1 MTKFFD
7 NIDSKN
13 KYKLLRSFKADTYH
27 FKENDDITH
36 VVFERNIIALLIS
49 GSVSLIRNSEN
60 GNDFVIDRIDEN
72 NIIGDI
78 IYNINN
84 EDYYLIANEETEIV
98 TMNYSDIIN
107 YRGKN
112 KYYTTL
118 IKNLFDIINMKAKL
132 FNERIDIMGRRGIRN
147 KLLAYFDMMFKKN
160 NSRNIYLPYTY
171 TEMADYIGVDRSAM
185 TRELKIL
192 KDEGFIKTT
201 GKRITLL
208 YK

>member
-13 KYKLLRSFKADTYH
+13 KYKLLRSFKADTHH
-27 FKENDDITH
+27 FKENEDITSI
-36 VVFERNIIALLIS
+36 VFERNVIAFLIS
-49 GSVSLIRNSEN
+49 GSVNLIRNNEN
-60 GNDFVIDRIDEN
+60 GNDFVIDKIDEN
-72 NIIGDI
+72 NIISDI
-78 IYNINN
+78 IYTINRD
-84 EDYYLIANEETEIV
+84 DYNLITNEETEIV
-98 TMNYSDIIN
+98 TMNYSDVIN

-118 IKNLFDIINMKAKL
+118 IKNLFDIINSKAKL
-132 FNERIDIMGRRGIRN
+132 FNERINIMGRRGIRN
-147 KLLAYFDMMFKKN
+147 KLLAFFDIMFKKN
-160 NSRNIYLPYTY
+160 NSRNIYLPFTF

-192 KDEGFIKTT
+192 KDEGFISTT

>member
-13 KYKLLRSFKADTYH
+13 KYKLLRSFKADTYK
-27 FKENDDITH
+27 FKENEDITSK
-36 VVFERNIIALLIS
+36 VFERNVIALLVS
-49 GSVSLIRNSEN
+49 GSVNLIRNNEN
-60 GNDFVIDRIDEN
+60 GNDFVLDKINEN

-78 IYNINN
+78 IYPINKD
-84 EDYYLIANEETEIV
+84 DYYLITTEDTEIV
-98 TMNYSDIIN
+98 TMNYSDLIN
-107 YRGKN
+107 YKGKN
-112 KYYTTL
+112 KCYPIL
-118 IKNLFDIINMKAKL
+118 IKNLFDIVTSKARL
-132 FNERIDIMGRRGIRN
+132 FNERINIMARRGIRN
-147 KLLAYFDMMFKKN
+147 KLLAFFEIMFKKN
-160 NSRNIYLPYTY
+160 NSRNIYLPFTF

-185 TRELKIL
+185 TRELKVL

>member
-13 KYKLLRSFKADTYH
+13 KYKLLHSFKADSH
-27 FKENDDITH
+27 NFKENEDITSY
-36 VVFERNIIALLIS
+36 VFERNVIALLIS
-49 GSVSLIRNSEN
+49 GSVNLIRNNEN
-60 GNDFVIDRIDEN
+60 GNDFVLDKINEN

-78 IYNINN
+78 IYTINKD
-84 EDYYLIANEETEIV
+84 DYHLITTEETEILI
-98 TMNYSDIIN
+98 MNYSDVIN
-107 YRGKN
+107 YKGKN
-112 KYYTTL
+112 KCYPIL
-118 IKNLFDIINMKAKL
+118 IKNLFDIVNSKAKL
-132 FNERIDIMGRRGIRN
+132 FNERINIMGRRGIRN
-147 KLLAYFDMMFKKN
+147 KLLALFEIHYKKN
-160 NSRNIYLPYTY
+160 NSRNIYLPFSF

-185 TRELKIL
+185 TREMKTL

>member
-13 KYKLLRSFKADTYH
+13 KYKLLHSFKADTHH
-27 FKENDDITH
+27 FKENEDITSY
-36 VVFERNIIALLIS
+36 VFERNVIALLIS
-49 GSVSLIRNSEN
+49 GSVNLIRNNEN
-60 GNDFVIDRIDEN
+60 GNDFVLDKINEN

-78 IYNINN
+78 IYTINKD
-84 EDYYLIANEETEIV
+84 DYHLITTEETEILI
-98 TMNYSDIIN
+98 MNYSDVIN
-107 YRGKN
+107 YKGKN
-112 KYYTTL
+112 KCYPIL
-118 IKNLFDIINMKAKL
+118 IKNLFDIINSKAKL
-132 FNERIDIMGRRGIRN
+132 FNERINIMGRRGIRN
-147 KLLAYFDMMFKKN
+147 KLLALFEIHYKKN
-160 NSRNIYLPYTY
+160 NSRNIYLPFSF

-185 TRELKIL
+185 TREMKTL